1 VFSLIS
7 LVWYCKNFYVDMDIV
22 DEKDQYDLDME
33 DRLLQVGNLSAREML
48 DKDGDGVLDK
58 KQQDV
63 DGDGEIDSVI
73 TNSQILK
80 MMMNRFIFFQFLF
93 LVCLVSLFWF
103 AL

>member
-1 VFSLIS
+1 MFSLIA

-48 DKDGDGVLDK
+48 DKDGDGILDK
-58 KQQDV
+58 KQQDA
-63 DGDGEIDSVI
+63 DEDGEIDSVI

-80 MMMNRFIFFQFLF
+80 MMMNRFI
-93 LVCLVSLFWF
+93 CL
-103 AL
+103 

>member
-93 LVCLVSLFWF
+93 MICLVSLFWF

>member
-1 VFSLIS
+1 MKKI
-7 LVWYCKNFYVDMDIV
+7 N
-22 DEKDQYDLDME
+22 DLDME